1 MSVVLSQAGGMSDM
15 LARRRTRIKVS
26 SIKHSVIFYR
36 QIIQFLNYLGCCK
49 DKVIKRDRY
58 SPQKGNICVFSCVL
72 FKSFKLSLDLSYPC
86 LHLCVD
92 QHFENL
98 FCSLL
103 WKKVVLKN
111 NDQQSRHKLELQASS
126 IYRLFCMKFL

>member
-1 MSVVLSQAGGMSDM
+1 MLMSVVLSQAGGMSDM

-26 SIKHSVIFYR
+26 SIKHSLIFYR

-98 FCSLL
+98 FS
-103 WKKVVLKN
+103 V
-111 NDQQSRHKLELQASS
+111 
-126 IYRLFCMKFL
+126 LFCGKKQFSKIMINNLDINLNFRPVQYIVYFA